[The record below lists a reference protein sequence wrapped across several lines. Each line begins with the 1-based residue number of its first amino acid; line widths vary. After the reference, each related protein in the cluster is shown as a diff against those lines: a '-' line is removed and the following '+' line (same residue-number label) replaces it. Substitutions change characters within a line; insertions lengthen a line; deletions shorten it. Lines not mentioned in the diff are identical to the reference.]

1 MLCVQCCGGIPA
13 GVFCLDCWLTR
24 DISEQPFHWPHLLQS
39 VVVGSNLFTHTDQ
52 QGELLEARVMGT
64 IAALLLADGQRAF
77 LLLMV
82 GFWRRAVWVQVLV
95 GLYLPAA
102 GRALLPFPFLGCSLP
117 WLSGLQRLWLTEGLS
132 SARGKCMEGWHVC
145 LSDKTPPLYGSKL
158 FLPIIVL
165 GSYYVSYLKLY
176 YNVAYKVKVSCC
188 NNSVTISCLCLW
200 KK

>member
-24 DISEQPFHWPHLLQS
+24 GISEQPFHWPHLLQS

-117 WLSGLQRLWLTEGLS
+117 WLSGLQRLWLTEDLS

>member
-64 IAALLLADGQRAF
+64 IAALLLADGLRAF

-117 WLSGLQRLWLTEGLS
+117 CLSGLQRLWLTEGLS